1 MLSLSDSYQRQILRL
16 PLRNSETSSSAMV
29 LGVSARVLVIRQKQ
43 VSFYRFTVMVRVF
56 LVGLL

>member
-1 MLSLSDSYQRQILRL
+1 MLSLSDSYQRQILWI

-29 LGVSARVLVIRQKQ
+29 LGVSARVLAIRQKQ